1 MLVRQIEEVRR
12 RGKCKV
18 RSWRFGERFVV
29 LGMKEGR
36 DGNRRAGF
44 SGICAVYTRNM
55 RLTFRFPFNDTTWTR
70 AKPNAANAGPGDVS
84 HSNWVTCHWS
94 IKTIRVDEETLLI
107 HLVLYRMLV
116 RILISLLDS
125 CLVVMRQRQAI
136 DNLGH
141 VLHKSMHS
149 DYLGAC
155 S

>member
-1 MLVRQIEEVRR
+1 MLIRQIQEVRR

-18 RSWRFGERFVV
+18 RNWRFGERFVV

-70 AKPNAANAGPGDVS
+70 AKPNAANADPGDVS
-84 HSNWVTCHWS
+84 HSNWESYYWP
-94 IKTIRVDEETLLI
+94 IETIRVDEETLI

-116 RILISLLDS
+116 RSFGLFAGFMSCCDAIEAGDWSLTRPCAVHFHEQ
-125 CLVVMRQRQAI
+125 CLA
-136 DNLGH
+136 
-141 VLHKSMHS
+141 
-149 DYLGAC
+149 A
-155 S
+155 